1 MSQQGEIVVK
11 WTNEEGD
18 EVEHT
23 FPSTNEVC
31 HRCEGYGT
39 HLTPSI
45 GEHAYSMEEFNE
57 SFDDEEDRAAYFQR
71 GGKYDVQCEVCHGN
85 KVVEVVDEDKVSRLS
100 EEEKAL
106 YAQYQESEEQHARW
120 DAEDRAT
127 YRMES
132 GYRE

>member
-1 MSQQGEIVVK
+1 MTRQGEIELT
-11 WTNEEGD
+11 WNDEEGD
-18 EVEHT
+18 EVTHT

-31 HRCEGYGT
+31 DRCEGFGT

-57 SFDDEEDRAAYFQR
+57 SFDDEEDREAYFQR

-85 KVVEVVDEDKVSRLS
+85 KVVETVDESKLS
-100 EEEKAL
+100 DEQKAV
-106 YAQYQESEEQHARW
+106 YEQYLDSEEQGARW

-127 YRMES
+127 RRMENG
-132 GYRE
+132 GYD

>member
-1 MSQQGEIVVK
+1 MSRQGEIVLK
-11 WTNEEGD
+11 WENEDGD

-31 HRCEGYGT
+31 DHCEGYGT
-39 HLTPSI
+39 HLNPSI
-45 GEHAYSMEEFNE
+45 GQHAYSMEEFHE
-57 SFDDEEDRAAYFQR
+57 AFEDEEDRAEYFKR
-71 GGKYDVQCEVCHGN
+71 GGIYDVPCEVCHGN
-85 KVVEVVDEDKVSRLS
+85 KVVEVADEKRFTPEQKV
-100 EEEKAL
+100 L
-106 YAQYQESEEQHARW
+106 YAEYEAKEDQRAQW